1 MDGNFTNTTTMTTEP
16 HITEL
21 ERDIIKEILNI
32 GLARAA
38 DSFAAI
44 ARDKVLM
51 KVPDITLIEV
61 KELLT
66 LVAKYED
73 SHVLIQSDIKGELN
87 GATLMLFSDNHIV
100 RLSEICLSMVD
111 VQKGELSV
119 MQESLLL
126 EISNIIT
133 GALVTQL
140 ANILKSNI
148 YGSPPKA
155 PKSHIADS
163 LKSILVQHPLFQPL
177 VFTVI
182 TQFSHNSKSVELPL
196 LLFFD
201 TNTLLKI
208 LDIIRSFE
216 LGKNNLTEN
225 DQAL

>member
-1 MDGNFTNTTTMTTEP
+1 MITEP
-16 HITEL
+16 QITEL

-44 ARDKVLM
+44 AKDRVLL

-61 KELLT
+61 KELLN

-73 SHVLIQSDIKGELN
+73 THIIIQSDVKGEFN
-87 GATLMLFSDNHIV
+87 GATLMLFSDDHVV
-100 RLSEICLSMVD
+100 RLSEICLSMLE

-140 ANILKSNI
+140 ANILKANI

-163 LKSILVQHPLFQPL
+163 LKGILVQHPLFQPL
-177 VFTVI
+177 VFTVV
-182 TQFSHNSKSVELPL
+182 TQFTHNSKSVELPL

-201 TNTLLKI
+201 TNTLLKM
-208 LDIIRSFE
+208 LETIRTFE
-216 LGKNNLTEN
+216 LGKNNLTET
-225 DQAL
+225 D

>member
-1 MDGNFTNTTTMTTEP
+1 MYGNFTNTTTMTTEP

-73 SHVLIQSDIKGELN
+73 SHVIIQSDIKGELN